1 MPSISYIFENEL
13 HFSFS
18 LTTLALSENVIT
30 SLPDSLQN
38 LQNLRVLDCRHNRL
52 CEVCLSSKLDHKNR
66 VPNSLCFLILLY

>member
-1 MPSISYIFENEL
+1 MLLRLDFVIEFY
-13 HFSFS
+13 HFS

-52 CEVCLSSKLDHKNR
+52 SEVRNNC
-66 VPNSLCFLILLY
+66 ILFI

>member
-1 MPSISYIFENEL
+1 MKGMVKIKKEFEKEFRDLSPFISNIQLNY
-13 HFSFS
+13 FS

-52 CEVCLSSKLDHKNR
+52 SEVRNICIIK
-66 VPNSLCFLILLY
+66 

>member
-1 MPSISYIFENEL
+1 MLLRLDFVIEFY
-13 HFSFS
+13 HFS

-52 CEVCLSSKLDHKNR
+52 SEVRNNCILFIYIIMR
-66 VPNSLCFLILLY
+66 FVPNNTFYAQ